1 MDTTLLRKEALEIL
15 GEEDLAGL
23 MRWYEDTLDSGRNY
37 VVFVG
42 QRSYILALIMEAL
55 TGKKMEENSI
65 ACFLTD
71 ASLFLHCE
79 RLARM
84 YERYHRFPG
93 ILLCDDTVVYGKNI
107 NHFIELMESRLI
119 SLLDQYEEEEIKD
132 AFAAA
137 IRIHAYV
144 RSDKPLLL
152 LGRYQ
157 LRLQY
162 KRRVEPLSLH
172 RLSSNISTL
181 ILHSDIANAVYIY
194 SRHLTEDQFQRVDRS
209 DYVETI
215 YQGTKQYAKIVFIG
229 REEIKAVFSLRIIRN
244 TGQEGYR
251 VIPFVFLPNLSGEET
266 EKIFGHIQ
274 EGLRAGEMDERYL
287 EWMCRLQD
295 VWGKRTF
302 NELVT
307 LILGQVLLQE
317 FWVKN
322 GIDMTEGT
330 GREPVTRQKSSDRAY
345 EIRKLARN
353 YNTGSL
359 EGTEA
364 FLKVIL
370 SGKWFTPG
378 DVARIICSAVERD
391 RKLIRMEPGR
401 TVPGEKEKQAIR
413 ERIEDYFWEKE
424 KEEKSAAHALSWES
438 YYPTAKRSER
448 RVRGCGFLLW
458 EISEGYTEPENRYC
472 IAYFLQMMDA
482 GVLALSSYASK
493 NTRVVGFAQFAKTGE
508 LSQMIQPI
516 RMLEWIPV
524 IIAVEMEGEWLCRP
538 FEEILRRYGR
548 SEECDLSQEE
558 IWKMIQFKEELTQMG
573 QKARDWDWNYV
584 KKTDVEGCERFGEY
598 WEKYRIRMILR
609 FMDLQIR
616 HIQCYSKHR
625 EKARTSY
632 Y

>member
-23 MRWYEDTLDSGRNY
+23 MEWYEDTLESDRSY
-37 VVFVG
+37 VVFVVR
-42 QRSYILALIMEAL
+42 RSYILALIMEAL
-55 TGKKMEENSI
+55 TGKKMEENSRT
-65 ACFLTD
+65 CFLTD

-79 RLARM
+79 KLARM
-84 YERYHRFPG
+84 YERYHRFPS
-93 ILLCDDTVVYGKNI
+93 ILLCDETVVYGKNI

-132 AFAAA
+132 AFAAS

-194 SRHLTEDQFQRVDRS
+194 SRHLTEEQFQRVDRT

-215 YQGTKQYAKIVFIG
+215 YQGTKQYAKIDFVG
-229 REEIKAVFSLRIIRN
+229 REEIKAVFSLRIIKN
-244 TGQEGYR
+244 AGQEGYR
-251 VIPFVFLPNLSGEET
+251 VLPFVFLPNLSGEET
-266 EKIFGHIQ
+266 EKLFGHIL
-274 EGLRAGEMDERYL
+274 EGLRIGGMDERYL

-317 FWVKN
+317 FWEQN
-322 GIDMTEGT
+322 GIDMTEGM
-330 GREPVTRQKSSDRAY
+330 EPGSGQDSVDKAY
-345 EIRKLARN
+345 EVRKLARN

-370 SGKWFTPG
+370 SGKWFSSE
-378 DVARIICSAVERD
+378 DVARIICSVVERD

-413 ERIEDYFWEKE
+413 ERIEDYFWDRE
-424 KEEKSAAHALSWES
+424 KEEESAAHTLSWKS
-438 YYPTAKRSER
+438 YHPTRQRSER

-458 EISEGYTEPENRYC
+458 QISEGYTGQEDRYC
-472 IAYFLQMMDA
+472 IAFFLQMADA

-493 NTRVVGFAQFAKTGE
+493 NTRVVGFAQFAKAGE

-516 RMLEWIPV
+516 RMMEWMPV
-524 IIAVEMEGEWLCRP
+524 IIAVEMEGEWSGRP

-548 SEECDLSQEE
+548 SGECDLSQEE
-558 IWKMIQFKEELTQMG
+558 IGGMIRFKEELTQMG

-584 KKTDVEGCERFGEY
+584 KKKDVEGCERFGEH
-598 WEKYRIRMILR
+598 WEKYRMMMILR
-609 FMDLQIR
+609 FMDVQIR
-616 HIQCYSKHR
+616 HIQCYSRFR
-625 EKARTSY
+625 EQDRARSGK
-632 Y
+632 